1 MFPLSIGRIF
11 SNLKLPHISVS
22 GGVAPFGIGGAGS
35 LPHFSVSW
43 YKKAENNPYIF
54 TNATLFGAGERNDE
68 ILYGRAALMKDISAA
83 VNNGGGGAE
92 ITNYITVNGA
102 EDPEEWA
109 SKFARQ
115 MKIQMRMA

>member
-54 TNATLFGAGERNDE
+54 TYATLFGAGERNDD

-102 EDPEEWA
+102 VDPEEWA
-109 SKFARQ
+109 AKFARQ

>member
-1 MFPLSIGRIF
+1 MSIGKIF

-43 YKKAENNPYIF
+43 YAKAMSNPYMF
-54 TNATLFGAGERNDE
+54 SDATLFGAGETGDE
-68 ILYGRAALMKDISAA
+68 ILYGRDALLRDIREATNA
-83 VNNGGGGAE
+83 RGV
-92 ITNYITVNGA
+92 TNYITVNGA
-102 EDPEEWA
+102 EDPEQWA